1 MSQSPAIRIAALY
14 RYPVK
19 GLSPEALETAELE
32 TSGYFPSDRLYAIEN
47 GPSGFNETVPRH
59 LPKIAY
65 LMLMRNEALARLRTR
80 FDDATHRLTVEENG
94 VQAVDAD
101 LSTAE
106 GREALAEFMKGFLP
120 QELRGAPRVLTA
132 PPGYRFTD
140 SRTGYVSLINLASVA
155 ATEDLAGAP
164 VDPLRFRGNLYL
176 DGLEPW
182 AELDMVGR
190 VLEAGDVRL
199 KIMSRTERC
208 AATNVDPQTGQRDL
222 SIPRT
227 LMQGVGHTDCGVYA
241 EVLAGGVLRTGD
253 SLRVI
258 G

>member
-1 MSQSPAIRIAALY
+1 MSQSPALRIAALY

-32 TSGYFPSDRLYAIEN
+32 TSGYIPGDRLYAIEN

-106 GREALAEFMKGFLP
+106 GRAALAEFMTGFLP

-140 SRTGYVSLINLASVA
+140 SRTGYVSLINRASVA

-199 KIMSRTERC
+199 KITSRTERC

>member
-1 MSQSPAIRIAALY
+1 MSQSPALRIATLY

-32 TSGYFPSDRLYAIEN
+32 TSGYFPGDRLYAIEN

-106 GREALAEFMKGFLP
+106 GRAALAEFMKGFLP

-140 SRTGYVSLINLASVA
+140 SRTGYVSLINRASVA

-199 KIMSRTERC
+199 KITSRTERC

>member
-1 MSQSPAIRIAALY
+1 MSQSPALRIAALY

-32 TSGYFPSDRLYAIEN
+32 TSGYFPGDRLYAIEN

-106 GREALAEFMKGFLP
+106 GRAALAEFMKGFLP

-140 SRTGYVSLINLASVA
+140 SRTGYVSLINRASVA

-199 KIMSRTERC
+199 KITSRTERC

>member
-1 MSQSPAIRIAALY
+1 MSQSPALRIAALY

-19 GLSPEALETAELE
+19 GLSPEALETAELD
-32 TSGYFPSDRLYAIEN
+32 TSGYFPGDRLYAIEN

-106 GREALAEFMKGFLP
+106 GRAALAEFMKGFLP

-140 SRTGYVSLINLASVA
+140 SRTGYVSLINRASVA
-155 ATEDLAGAP
+155 ATEDLVGAP

-199 KIMSRTERC
+199 KITSRTERC

>member
-1 MSQSPAIRIAALY
+1 MSQSPALRIAALY

-19 GLSPEALETAELE
+19 GLSPEAVETAELE
-32 TSGYFPSDRLYAIEN
+32 TSGYFPGDRLYAIEN

-106 GREALAEFMKGFLP
+106 GRAALAEFMKGFLP

-140 SRTGYVSLINLASVA
+140 SRTGYVSLINRASVA
-155 ATEDLAGAP
+155 ATEDLVGAP

-199 KIMSRTERC
+199 KITSRTERC